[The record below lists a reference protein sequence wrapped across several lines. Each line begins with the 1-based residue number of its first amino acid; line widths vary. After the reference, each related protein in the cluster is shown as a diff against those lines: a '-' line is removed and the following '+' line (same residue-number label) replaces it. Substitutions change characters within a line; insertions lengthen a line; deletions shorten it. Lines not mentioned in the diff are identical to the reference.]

1 MNRVEL
7 ISRVAGALGG
17 SPFGATYFDDA
28 ERVLDAILPQV
39 TTVEELEALPHTTFV
54 QGADNSLWEKGKD
67 DWLCAQGSD
76 GWDRVPDELL
86 KDHGPL
92 TVVWTP

>member
-1 MNRVEL
+1 MNRVEM
-7 ISRVAGALGG
+7 ISRVAGALEG

-39 TTVEELEALPHTTFV
+39 TTVEELEALS
-54 QGADNSLWEKGKD
+54 GRSLLYGTASGQAEPVLWQPSWQDPQEV
-67 DWLCAQGSD
+67 L
-76 GWDRVPDELL
+76 EMF
-86 KDHGPL
+86 GPL